1 MKLKTFYLEQYPTD
15 DLGIEIDADATFRGL
30 FDVLDK
36 HTDVYEYIGVGD
48 SLIRQ
53 RIFEKLAE
61 IYGLTYDDVYTN
73 WITNIN

>member
-15 DLGIEIDADATFRGL
+15 DLGIEIDANATFEGL
-30 FDVLDK
+30 FETLDK
-36 HTDVYEYIGVGD
+36 HSDVYEYIGLGD